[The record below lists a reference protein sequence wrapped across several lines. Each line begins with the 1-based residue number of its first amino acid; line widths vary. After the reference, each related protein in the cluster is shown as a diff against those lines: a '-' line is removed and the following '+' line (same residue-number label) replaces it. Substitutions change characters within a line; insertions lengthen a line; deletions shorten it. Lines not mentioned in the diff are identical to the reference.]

1 MKPSSENIINL
12 YEKYADVWDR
22 GRSASRM
29 DTKWMGWFVQ
39 NLPPFASVLD
49 IGCGGGQPV
58 AAHFVSL
65 GYNVTGIDASAPLI
79 NLCRTRFPQHS
90 WSVAD
95 MRQMDLGQQFDG
107 LIAWDSFFHLTPE
120 DQRGMFARFR
130 AHARRGAML
139 MFTSGPDHGS
149 AIGMFEGE
157 ELYHGSLAP
166 VEYRALLA
174 QNGFRVLAHMA
185 EDPEC
190 GGHTVWLARQEGRVV
205 VMDE

>member
-1 MKPSSENIINL
+1 MSSASENVIRL
-12 YEKYADVWDR
+12 YERYADEWDA

-29 DTKWMGWFVQ
+29 ESKWIDRFIE
-39 NLPPFASVLD
+39 NLPPFSSVLD

-58 AAHFVSL
+58 AAFLIASGHR
-65 GYNVTGIDASAPLI
+65 VTGIDASAPLI
-79 NLCRTRFPQHS
+79 DLCRERFPEHS

-95 MRQMDLGQQFDG
+95 MRALALGQQFDG

-130 AHARRGAML
+130 AHARRGAVL

-149 AIGMFEGE
+149 AIGKFQGE
-157 ELYHGSLAP
+157 DLYHGSLSP
-166 VEYRALLA
+166 VEYRALLE
-174 QNGFRVLAHMA
+174 QNGFRVLAHIA

-190 GGHTVWLARQEGRVV
+190 GGHTVWLARYEDRVV
-205 VMDE
+205 TGG